1 MDTDSQT
8 FLHSDIY
15 IIPIKLTDRIC
26 KYCGK
31 GYMCIHNY
39 ILCFLPFV
47 VYMCVCVCL
56 RDRDRDRER
65 ERERERKREKV
76 DKHVSVFMYQAYEL
90 ICNIKENV
98 AVSNLVFMPSLPQTE

>member
-1 MDTDSQT
+1 M
-8 FLHSDIY
+8 Y
-15 IIPIKLTDRIC
+15 
-26 KYCGK
+26 
-31 GYMCIHNY
+31 
-39 ILCFLPFV
+39 
-47 VYMCVCVCL
+47 VCVSETETETE
-56 RDRDRDRER
+56 RER